1 MKEPLKSFYNK
12 KVRLDTCLEYKF
24 CIFLV
29 KIVADP
35 INLKK
40 NFIKVKK
47 NAYNVSIFERPQIG
61 DPVGCHV
68 VDGG

>member
-35 INLKK
+35 KIKK
-40 NFIKVKK
+40 RLCKNKK
-47 NAYNVSIFERPQIG
+47 NAHNVSIFERPQIG

>member
-1 MKEPLKSFYNK
+1 MPGIQILYFW
-12 KVRLDTCLEYKF
+12 
-24 CIFLV
+24 V

-35 INLKK
+35 IKK
-40 NFIKVKK
+40 DFAKVKK
-47 NAYNVSIFERPQIG
+47 NAHNVSIFERPQIG